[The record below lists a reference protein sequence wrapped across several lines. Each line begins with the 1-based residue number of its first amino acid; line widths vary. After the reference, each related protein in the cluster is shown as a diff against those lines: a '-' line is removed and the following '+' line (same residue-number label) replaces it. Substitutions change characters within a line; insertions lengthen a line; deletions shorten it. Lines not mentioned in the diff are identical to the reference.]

1 MAYLVVRCDA
11 LRGSSHDEAVQ
22 LFASQSLFFPARLST
37 WAHDSSKACVERSST
52 KLNKPLKW
60 HVSCQEEEQLRHLSE
75 VSSAEFYCP
84 VCRNDLQIIL
94 LCRVMWGN
102 KDQQECLLQKQRGS
116 SWNKEANA
124 PSMRT
129 SSQYIR
135 ETDAAFDDLMQVP
148 FQQLRPEFRRSFQA
162 SLSMWIWLK
171 CSCWAENVFW
181 KIQCPF
187 VLSEWGP
194 ADTTPS
200 SRAQFTLHL
209 LGFHWLTLRRSETFR
224 SCSAAE
230 DHPRQTTDFENHSG
244 RWFVA
249 VIEM

>member
-1 MAYLVVRCDA
+1 MHLEVLPTTKLCNSLPASHCSSQLACQLELMIARKLVLKGA
-11 LRGSSHDEAVQ
+11 QQSSTSRRNDMSHARKKSSFAIYQRWAVQ
-22 LFASQSLFFPARLST
+22 NFIVQFVPMT
-37 WAHDSSKACVERSST
+37 CRSSFC
-52 KLNKPLKW
+52 
-60 HVSCQEEEQLRHLSE
+60 VG
-75 VSSAEFYCP
+75 
-84 VCRNDLQIIL
+84 
-94 LCRVMWGN
+94 VMWGN

-135 ETDAAFDDLMQVP
+135 ETDAAFDLMQVP

-171 CSCWAENVFW
+171 CSCWAENVFLEDTM
-181 KIQCPF
+181 PF
-187 VLSEWGP
+187 RFESGP

-200 SRAQFTLHL
+200 SRAPFILHL

-230 DHPRQTTDFENHSG
+230 DHPRQTSDFENQMALNDDAAAQG
-244 RWFVA
+244 
-249 VIEM
+249 ICLN